1 MPVLPRVVFAA
12 VAGVATLA
20 AAGGIAGCSS
30 FDKALGQ
37 QQAIVSFKTGATISQ
52 RLAVRT
58 TCGKL
63 PAVTI
68 TSLPDLKKYPY
79 ALEELTFGVSSA
91 DDAQLANLQKCLN
104 RFPSVQGISFQDSS
118 DDG

>member
-12 VAGVATLA
+12 AALLAVGGV
-20 AAGGIAGCSS
+20 AGCSQ

-37 QQAIVSFKTGATISQ
+37 QQAIVSFKSSATIAQ

-63 PAVTI
+63 PAVTKQP
-68 TSLPDLKKYPY
+68 LPDLKKYPY
-79 ALEELTFGVSSA
+79 ALQELTFDVSKAS
-91 DDAQLANLQKCLN
+91 DTQVTNLDKCLN
-104 RFPSVQGISFQDSS
+104 RFPVVEGMVIQDSS
-118 DDG
+118 DDS